1 MTKHDEK
8 PAARCKKSGM
18 PCAQCMRGV
27 LHDVKKCPHYQP
39 GKETPEAPETK
50 PKERE

>member
-1 MTKHDEK
+1 MKPDEK
-8 PAARCKKSGM
+8 APALCKKSGQ

-27 LHDVKKCPHYQP
+27 LDDVTKCPSYQP
-39 GKETPEAPETK
+39 GKEPPATGKTE